1 MAIYHLSVK
10 PVKRSD
16 GRSSVAAAAYRAA
29 ERLYDQRQ
37 GMTHN
42 YSRKSDVAIAGI
54 IGFSGS
60 RSALWN
66 KAEAAEKRK
75 DACVAREFE
84 VALPIEL
91 TPQQSVDL
99 ATDYGK
105 WHNEQ
110 YGVAVDLAIHNLE
123 GENPHV
129 HFLTTTRVVV
139 DNELTDK
146 SAREWSPQKR
156 AKEGLPPR
164 HEDVNEARAMWEVL
178 ANSALENAGNDAR
191 IDHRSL
197 ADQGIDRTPT
207 VKVGPAAK
215 AKHERGQQADLVD
228 LNKSIQADNDNNR
241 LLLLRLA
248 EEAELAEQE
257 YLAAKADLVRQ
268 LAEFDRQ
275 VQIDDRIRSRADG
288 RPSVPEID
296 PIIDRPMIS
305 KSAILSDRQER
316 RQMMDGQLKAAQ
328 ADIRDI
334 SRQPVHR
341 WALEE
346 IQGAKRPERLKE
358 ADKTIAA
365 HKRPAQSLWQRMQY
379 WLDSTP
385 RADRLFKMEQ
395 ARQQWETEAI
405 ATVVAEHQARLDEQS
420 GKLKARE
427 VALAADVAIIDKDID
442 VIENSMKLDGPDQI
456 EAVNAKEAMQSM
468 SQQVEQERDR
478 LEALREE
485 QRADLIERQAE
496 RKANEKDTD
505 FGM

>member
-1 MAIYHLSVK
+1 
-10 PVKRSD
+10 
-16 GRSSVAAAAYRAA
+16 
-29 ERLYDQRQ
+29 
-37 GMTHN
+37 
-42 YSRKSDVAIAGI
+42 
-54 IGFSGS
+54 
-60 RSALWN
+60 
-66 KAEAAEKRK
+66 
-75 DACVAREFE
+75 
-84 VALPIEL
+84 
-91 TPQQSVDL
+91 
-99 ATDYGK
+99 
-105 WHNEQ
+105 
-110 YGVAVDLAIHNLE
+110 
-123 GENPHV
+123 
-129 HFLTTTRVVV
+129 
-139 DNELTDK
+139 
-146 SAREWSPQKR
+146 
-156 AKEGLPPR
+156 
-164 HEDVNEARAMWEVL
+164 
-178 ANSALENAGNDAR
+178 
-191 IDHRSL
+191 
-197 ADQGIDRTPT
+197 
-207 VKVGPAAK
+207 
-215 AKHERGQQADLVD
+215 
-228 LNKSIQADNDNNR
+228 
-241 LLLLRLA
+241 
-248 EEAELAEQE
+248 
-257 YLAAKADLVRQ
+257 
-268 LAEFDRQ
+268 
-275 VQIDDRIRSRADG
+275 VQIDDRIRSRTDG